1 MDRLSE
7 LFRLY
12 YNKTASREERE
23 EFMGLVQDAS
33 SSDLATLA
41 NLIRESGEN
50 LENLESGLSA
60 EKAKS
65 ILATILGKSTVE
77 FESTDIIP
85 RVHRIHFRRSRWW
98 AAAAILILAMGGYL
112 LFFNNGGNKQEEI
125 AKTIE
130 TAKDVKAPESNRA
143 MITLADGRKVYLDS
157 AMNGELAFQGNV
169 KLVKLANGQIAYQTA
184 SGEIAK
190 ELQFN
195 TLNNPR
201 GSKVIDMQLSD
212 GSHVWLN
219 AGSSVTFP
227 IAFVGNERK
236 VSVTGEAYFE
246 ISHDKTKPFIVSA
259 NNKADVTVLGT
270 HFNVNAYDDEATLKV
285 TLLEGSISVNNTI
298 IKPGQQAQVSS
309 DIKVVNKVDLAEVM
323 AWKNGNFKFTRTD
336 LKVIMREIGRWYDVE
351 VSYEGNIPVQLYNIG
366 VPRTANV
373 SEVLRG
379 LEFTGAHFSI
389 EGKKIIV
396 RP

>member
-1 MDRLSE
+1 MDNP
-7 LFRLY
+7 RLY
-12 YNKTASREERE
+12 DLFNRYTVGQLTASEELELAAMVIDPDNETTFAELEATYWER
-23 EFMGLVQDAS
+23 LKNV
-33 SSDLATLA
+33 SDPLA
-41 NLIRESGEN
+41 G
-50 LENLESGLSA
+50 SA
-60 EKAKS
+60 EQSLRTILPGRVVPMHRRLVKMTAAAS
-65 ILATILGKSTVE
+65 ILLLVGLGSY
-77 FESTDIIP
+77 
-85 RVHRIHFRRSRWW
+85 
-98 AAAAILILAMGGYL
+98 LI
-112 LFFNNGGNKQEEI
+112 FFNRNKQEEI

>member
-1 MDRLSE
+1 MPTTRLTILFDRYLNNSCTPAEKQE
-7 LFRLY
+7 LAELIMSKEY
-12 YNKTASREERE
+12 
-23 EFMGLVQDAS
+23 DAS
-33 SSDLATLA
+33 ISQVLEQVWAKTT
-41 NLIRESGEN
+41 GE
-50 LENLESGLSA
+50 A
-60 EKAKS
+60 DMTDEKVEHIFHS
-65 ILATILGKSTVE
+65 ILTSETKTV
-77 FESTDIIP
+77 P
-85 RVHRIHFRRSRWW
+85 RVHRIHFRRLRWW
-98 AAAAILILAMGGYL
+98 AAAAIFILFVTGSYF
-112 LFFNNGGNKQEEI
+112 LFFNNKSKQEEI
-125 AKTIE
+125 VNTE
-130 TAKDVKAPESNRA
+130 PAKDVKAPETNRA
-143 MITLADGRKVYLDS
+143 MITLADGQTVFLDS
-157 AMNGELAFQGNV
+157 AMNGQLAVQGNI
-169 KLVKLANGQIAYQTA
+169 KLVKLGNGQIAYQTA
-184 SGEIAK
+184 SGEIIK
-190 ELQFN
+190 ELQYN

-309 DIKVVNKVDLAEVM
+309 DIKVVNNVDLAEVM

-351 VSYEGNIPVQLYNIG
+351 VSYEGNIPVQLYNVG

-379 LEFTGAHFSI
+379 LEFTGAHFSV

>member
-1 MDRLSE
+1 L
-7 LFRLY
+7 
-12 YNKTASREERE
+12 
-23 EFMGLVQDAS
+23 
-33 SSDLATLA
+33 
-41 NLIRESGEN
+41 
-50 LENLESGLSA
+50 
-60 EKAKS
+60 
-65 ILATILGKSTVE
+65 
-77 FESTDIIP
+77 
-85 RVHRIHFRRSRWW
+85 RWW
-98 AAAAILILAMGGYL
+98 AAAAIFILFVTGSYF
-112 LFFNNGGNKQEEI
+112 LFFNNKSKQEEI
-125 AKTIE
+125 VNTE
-130 TAKDVKAPESNRA
+130 PAKDVKAPETNRA
-143 MITLADGRKVYLDS
+143 MITLADGQTVFLDS
-157 AMNGELAFQGNV
+157 AMNGQLAVQGNI
-169 KLVKLANGQIAYQTA
+169 KLVKLGNGQIAYQTA
-184 SGEIAK
+184 SGEIIK
-190 ELQFN
+190 ELQYN

-309 DIKVVNKVDLAEVM
+309 DIKVVNNVDLAEVM

-351 VSYEGNIPVQLYNIG
+351 VSYEGNIPVQLYNVG

-379 LEFTGAHFSI
+379 LEFTGAHFSV